1 MPRLAPF
8 LCSDSWAWGGVDSA
22 ASSSSTSS
30 TVGRGKRR
38 GVLDCRW
45 WTSSSGTSST
55 IGRLC
60 GVGVHGVAVGVTSCQ
75 QRLPLLD
82 VGVGKLWRQQC
93 QYRAGFGCTLGVWG
107 MFFQY
112 GGFIRNIDTVV
123 VIKLK
128 AANMVENEINVS
140 YGRILQRI
148 IPLNHDILT
157 SFHTTSDILPPPYQ
171 ELGPLEGLCI
181 TPSSSLYFTSN
192 QQPHLTTGTT
202 LSRIRNL
209 NLTSFIFLSATH
221 YCWPFGA
228 MPLSD
233 ITLVTPSDLVAD
245 PKLLLHKCGIDD
257 TRTVFDGKVGSVVGN
272 GAFFVMSPNMSH
284 TFHCLW
290 GATERCAFVAMDD
303 MLTMTIS
310 SGRNRIP
317 LHCVTTP
324 PFLEN
329 PRILLILLRSCGLGQ
344 LDSIRLGQLGG
355 LVYSL
360 KQKVDQYKKDARFSQ
375 SNKLPVMSLVTALD
389 HAFARLASLPMSLHQ
404 VQFGFALLQRCFLE
418 LKAYLDYMYIFHPRM
433 TGEEPAATSVTDTI
447 GVYAFDDIVVQEFVH
462 AGLPV
467 WIVKSYSYVPSV
479 ALIVLSLLFHRKP
492 GRFLKMLTLPIL
504 LFSPERLPLRQ
515 CIRIPFMGTTLCRV
529 SQSLLVPTSE
539 PAPLPPP
546 SATPAAPSSGP
557 AHGGGSGSSALY
569 APSHLERVVRPLKL
583 FSRLEIQLPTRY
595 RPSVST
601 RQVRRVF
608 EPICPPSI
616 PTWSKALAA
625 VDRDRRQ
632 LKSTVRPSDS
642 GYVFPDPGLIIG
654 VSDPEKIPKYIHTW
668 LKYRHALIFRMS
680 SPPLCRT
687 RLFTTMANAVK
698 LWRRS

>member
-1 MPRLAPF
+1 
-8 LCSDSWAWGGVDSA
+8 
-22 ASSSSTSS
+22 
-30 TVGRGKRR
+30 
-38 GVLDCRW
+38 
-45 WTSSSGTSST
+45 
-55 IGRLC
+55 
-60 GVGVHGVAVGVTSCQ
+60 
-75 QRLPLLD
+75 
-82 VGVGKLWRQQC
+82 
-93 QYRAGFGCTLGVWG
+93 
-107 MFFQY
+107 
-112 GGFIRNIDTVV
+112 
-123 VIKLK
+123 
-128 AANMVENEINVS
+128 
-140 YGRILQRI
+140 
-148 IPLNHDILT
+148 
-157 SFHTTSDILPPPYQ
+157 
-171 ELGPLEGLCI
+171 
-181 TPSSSLYFTSN
+181 
-192 QQPHLTTGTT
+192 
-202 LSRIRNL
+202 
-209 NLTSFIFLSATH
+209 
-221 YCWPFGA
+221 

-284 TFHCLW
+284 TFSLPLGSNREMCIRSDGRYADDDHLVGPQPYSPALCHYAAIPRKPKDPFDPLTIMW
-290 GATERCAFVAMDD
+290 WVPTRQDFDFATTNV
-303 MLTMTIS
+303 
-310 SGRNRIP
+310 
-317 LHCVTTP
+317 VT
-324 PFLEN
+324 
-329 PRILLILLRSCGLGQ
+329 GLGQ

-404 VQFGFALLQRCFLE
+404 VQFGVALLQRCFLE

-479 ALIVLSLLFHRKP
+479 RIDRIVSPLPPKAWAVLEDAHPPYPPFFTGAATSPDKYIAFHSWAR
-492 GRFLKMLTLPIL
+492 RFVGYPNPFSCLPA
-504 LFSPERLPLRQ
+504 
-515 CIRIPFMGTTLCRV
+515 
-529 SQSLLVPTSE
+529 E

-557 AHGGGSGSSALY
+557 AHGGGSGSSGSWPDHVREKKNRAKRTPQPY
-569 APSHLERVVRPLKL
+569 SKFNSQRVIAQASARDKFAEFLSPL
-583 FSRLEIQLPTRY
+583 
-595 RPSVST
+595 
-601 RQVRRVF
+601 
-608 EPICPPSI
+608 CPPSI

-680 SPPLCRT
+680 SPTASAGP
-687 RLFTTMANAVK
+687 VSSQ
-698 LWRRS
+698 LWRTLLNYGGEAEEGLAGSGKIHQRHQQIIEIMGNCLGDEGVQLQSISAEMTSWRDHQFEPGKILPQRVIHEVLWELFELNFRFEFVGLDSWACNDVGANLEARQRLIMACFPGCHGGSLLVADVDAGYKGLAAALWKDRAPYLLAMARVMKSWSECPCSLVDAANKRVEELSEKDVHVVEEAVTKFYTQLFFRYFARAAIIPHCLPRVASA